1 MTSFTTE
8 NTAANKMDV
17 AKLVLAG
24 MVIVAGL
31 VGYYYFSERPLYYR
45 VIGIIID
52 VLVALFLVSK
62 TEIGRLSLS
71 FIRESQMEV
80 RKVVWPTRQE
90 TVQSTLMVCVL
101 VFIVGIFLWL
111 LDMLLFWGIGFLTG
125 QKV

>member
-1 MTSFTTE
+1 
-8 NTAANKMDV
+8 MDV